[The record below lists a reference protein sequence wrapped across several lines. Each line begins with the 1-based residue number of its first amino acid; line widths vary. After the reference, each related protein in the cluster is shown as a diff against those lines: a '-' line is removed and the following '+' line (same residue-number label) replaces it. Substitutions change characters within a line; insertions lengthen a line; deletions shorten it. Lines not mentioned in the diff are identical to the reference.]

1 MLTAVNHKG
10 LKELFE
16 DGKTAKIDKRL
27 HQRIL
32 ERLDA
37 LDAAKSPEDLNV
49 PGYDFHRLKGFN
61 PDRYSI
67 HVNGPVCLTFEFDGE
82 NVSRVNL
89 ENYH

>member
-49 PGYDFHRLKGFN
+49 PGYDFSRLRGLQ
-61 PDRYSI
+61 PGS
-67 HVNGPVCLTFEFDGE
+67 VFDPRQRTRL
-82 NVSRVNL
+82 SHLRV
-89 ENYH
+89 